1 MITKTEQGPNS
12 TTERAGVTYILER
25 AWPYA
30 IDAVPLQFGT
40 AQITKV
46 TAQFYYTRHHV
57 IHANAPETTQKAKL
71 KMINDAQKFTGQQ
84 ELNQV
89 NFDLA

>member
-1 MITKTEQGPNS
+1 M
-12 TTERAGVTYILER
+12 AH
-25 AWPYA
+25 A

-57 IHANAPETTQKAKL
+57 IHANALETTQKAKL

-84 ELNQV
+84 ELNQA